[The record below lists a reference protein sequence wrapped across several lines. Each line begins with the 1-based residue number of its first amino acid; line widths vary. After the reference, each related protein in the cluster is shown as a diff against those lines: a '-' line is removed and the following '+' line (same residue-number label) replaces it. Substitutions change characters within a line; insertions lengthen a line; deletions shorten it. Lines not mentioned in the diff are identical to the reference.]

1 MERSWESKPDTGP
14 KIYEAVPFVVT
25 VAIAS
30 GLAYLLAEWLLP
42 TSPVGHS
49 IQTSV
54 TGVEDFLANI
64 DLILIA
70 VGSVLLFLI
79 GLAFYSRDR

>member
-1 MERSWESKPDTGP
+1 MERSWEPKPDTGS
-14 KIYEAVPFVVT
+14 KKYDAVPFVVT

-42 TSPVGHS
+42 TSSVGHS

-54 TGVEDFLANI
+54 TGVEDFFANI

-70 VGSVLLFLI
+70 VGSVMVFLI
-79 GLAFYSRDR
+79 GLAFHTRDR